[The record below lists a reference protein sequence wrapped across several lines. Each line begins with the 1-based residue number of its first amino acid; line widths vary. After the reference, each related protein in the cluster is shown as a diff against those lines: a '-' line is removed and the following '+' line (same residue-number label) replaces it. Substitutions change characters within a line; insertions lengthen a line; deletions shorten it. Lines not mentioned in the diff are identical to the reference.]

1 MASFPPVEASV
12 RTIRLLQALNR
23 QPISSLDALHRQT
36 GIPKPSLVR
45 LLQTLVHLGLVRRA
59 PQHGAYFLT
68 SSVRSLASGYH
79 HTPHAIEA
87 AAPVLDDLTDRIKW
101 PSALAMLEGD
111 AAVVRYSTIPR
122 SPLSLL
128 HSTLGQ
134 HLSLVGRALGR
145 ACLAFC
151 DPVARDA
158 LIGALQINPNTE
170 EDLLAGDPDTL
181 RLALETIRDQGYALR
196 DPAIRPVSNTLA
208 VPVFENG
215 QVIASIGITFFS
227 STLSSQQ
234 AVQRY
239 LADLQQASDTITA
252 TLAEL
257 APETDGPA
265 QKGKVRE

>member
-1 MASFPPVEASV
+1 M

-23 QPISSLDALHRQT
+23 QPISPLDTLHRQT

-45 LLQTLVHLGLVRRA
+45 LLQTLIHLGLVRHA

-68 SSVRSLASGYH
+68 SAVRSLASGYH

-87 AAPVLDDLTDRIKW
+87 AAPVLDALTDRIKW

-128 HSTLGQ
+128 HSTLGKS
-134 HLSLVGRALGR
+134 LSLVARALGR

-158 LIGALQINPNTE
+158 LIEALQANPNTE
-170 EDLLAGDPDTL
+170 EDLLARDTDAL
-181 RLALETIRDQGYALR
+181 RRALEDIRRQGYALR
-196 DPAIRPVSNTLA
+196 DPTIRPVSNTLA
-208 VPVFENG
+208 VPVFEND
-215 QVIASIGITFFS
+215 QVVASIGITFFS
-227 STLSSQQ
+227 STLSGQQ

-239 LADLQQASDTITA
+239 LADLQQAAHTITA
-252 TLAEL
+252 MLAQPASQAD
-257 APETDGPA
+257 APTTPDEPTRP
-265 QKGKVRE
+265 R